1 MGKMSLK
8 ASPWENQIVQREH
21 GNANEK
27 EKLWREIPCLYP
39 SPPPLWRTVGYSAT
53 TESIT
58 NPPPTSHHH
67 RSEERAHLPS
77 ATWYQRFSIFSIP
90 NLSLSI
96 FGLFDDNGDGA
107 GDRGSNYNLRICA
120 NLRNFHNM
128 GIPNTQKA
136 RLHLLIVKLL
146 IASNEKSGFSS
157 FTNIVDLRFGIVSLC
172 QRKILHLCFFVFVKW
187 KSRIV
192 SWPGELGSSTF
203 SSPASWGA
211 QCRACKFQRHIFTFA
226 HPLPYFFPGY
236 LFPNFCR
243 CRTAD
248 ETYMWSNTRLQICSG
263 THLHI
268 GLSTFWGERREVL
281 SGGMGASRLWNWAW
295 LSMHRVQNMQN
306 LQNV

>member
-1 MGKMSLK
+1 
-8 ASPWENQIVQREH
+8 
-21 GNANEK
+21 
-27 EKLWREIPCLYP
+27 
-39 SPPPLWRTVGYSAT
+39 
-53 TESIT
+53 
-58 NPPPTSHHH
+58 
-67 RSEERAHLPS
+67 
-77 ATWYQRFSIFSIP
+77 
-90 NLSLSI
+90 
-96 FGLFDDNGDGA
+96 
-107 GDRGSNYNLRICA
+107 
-120 NLRNFHNM
+120 M

-226 HPLPYFFPGY
+226 HPLPYFFLGY

-248 ETYMWSNTRLQICSG
+248 ETYMWSKTRLQICSG

-281 SGGMGASRLWNWAW
+281 SGGLGASRLWNWAW

>member
-1 MGKMSLK
+1 MGKMRLK
-8 ASPWENQIVQREH
+8 ENQIVQREH
-21 GNANEK
+21 SDANEK

-172 QRKILHLCFFVFVKW
+172 QRKILHLCFFVFVK
-187 KSRIV
+187 
-192 SWPGELGSSTF
+192 
-203 SSPASWGA
+203 
-211 QCRACKFQRHIFTFA
+211 
-226 HPLPYFFPGY
+226 
-236 LFPNFCR
+236 
-243 CRTAD
+243 
-248 ETYMWSNTRLQICSG
+248 
-263 THLHI
+263 
-268 GLSTFWGERREVL
+268 
-281 SGGMGASRLWNWAW
+281 
-295 LSMHRVQNMQN
+295 
-306 LQNV
+306 